1 MMFYLIICQQN
12 SKLINWCNYVIIP
25 DVFNHVQSIVNMAII
40 LIPMISTDLIK
51 KKPRILKCQK
61 KTHKFCQVNE

>member
-51 KKPRILKCQK
+51 KNQ
-61 KTHKFCQVNE
+61 ES